1 MDVYEALAFRLLEV
15 LVVEAPAA
23 IGIEH
28 PELLD
33 ERRRVLEFDDVHLNH
48 HRESELGLVQA
59 VRLVRVDLLLSVHI
73 FVDVSESD
81 PILEELLEH
90 RAGQNR
96 REHVIAF
103 DYLLAL
109 SPQRID
115 RGNEFTDHR
124 HTQDDVEAGPHP
136 TRVGSNWGVAVS
148 DGRCSD
154 EAVVQP
160 PRPRKCW
167 VNRMKDGGAAALDD
181 KVQREGR

>member
-1 MDVYEALAFRLLEV
+1 M
-15 LVVEAPAA
+15 
-23 IGIEH
+23 
-28 PELLD
+28 
-33 ERRRVLEFDDVHLNH
+33 LEFDDVHLNQ
-48 HRESELGLVQA
+48 HRECEFGLVKA
-59 VRLVRVDLLLSVHI
+59 VLLVRVDLLLSVH
-73 FVDVSESD
+73 VVEDVAESD

-103 DYLLAL
+103 YYLLAL

-124 HTQDDVEAGPHP
+124 HTQDDVEAGPHL
-136 TRVGSNWGVAVS
+136 TRVGGNWGVAVS
-148 DGRCSD
+148 DGRRSD

-160 PRPRKCW
+160 PRPRKSW

-181 KVQREGR
+181 QVQRKGR